1 MFCQGT
7 ELKIDQLV
15 LLSPLKNA
23 LGITHSVV
31 HLVVHL
37 CSWEPQQE
45 PGGL

>member
-7 ELKIDQLV
+7 ELKIDQLL

-23 LGITHSVV
+23 LGITHKVV
-31 HLVVHL
+31 PLVVQL
-37 CSWEPQQE
+37 CSWQPQQE